1 MATVDLQT
9 TSGEPTQVLEAKPET
24 TLVPPPAQP
33 ESNDL
38 VSDMD
43 IPYLN
48 IGQRT
53 GELTDSNPG
62 LIGHFVYDKV
72 FDLGEEVEVIFVS
85 RDRFWMEDVEYGS
98 NDIPDVFRSMEEVRA
113 FKSDVVDVVD
123 LNFLF
128 ATTPATKDNV
138 LVGTDWVPAKA
149 RFRKGSVKAT
159 NGVLLRHL
167 AGFLKNDLPSGKFKL
182 KTTKKTF
189 NSNSWY
195 APTLTPAGPVDE
207 ATRDEIREK
216 FGV

>member
-1 MATVDLQT
+1 MATIDMTQT
-9 TSGEPTQVLEAKPET
+9 TGEPTAVLDAPPET
-24 TLVPPPAQP
+24 TIAAVAQP
-33 ESNDL
+33 VNNDL

-53 GELTDSNPG
+53 GELTDDNPG
-62 LIGHFVYDKV
+62 LIGHLVYDKV
-72 FDLGEEVEVIFVS
+72 YDLGEEVEVIFVS

-98 NDIPDVFRSMEEVRA
+98 NEIPDTFRTMEEVRA
-113 FKSDVVDVVD
+113 ASCDTVDVVD

-128 ATTPATKDNV
+128 KSTDATSNNV
-138 LVGTDWVPAKA
+138 LVAPHWVPTKA
-149 RFRKGSVKAT
+149 RFRKGAVKAT

-167 AGFLKNDLPSGKFKL
+167 AGFLKNDLPSGQFKL
-182 KTTKKTF
+182 KTVKKTF

-195 APTLTPAGPVDE
+195 APTLTPAGPVD
-207 ATRDEIREK
+207 ADTRNEIREK